1 VGVLAGEL
9 QLVPFHGPVLD
20 PLTLLFSL
28 GMLGLLMAVVFLSL
42 SRTMPAQAPALRTWS
57 KSMAVAGVAFVLL
70 FLRGHAPP
78 LLTFVVANVLVFAV
92 PYWMHEAHAL
102 LFDTAPR
109 RRWMQALWGLG
120 AGSVLATHFFGLPRK
135 LVFVAISVAL
145 CVMLALTA
153 VLLLRALRVRR
164 SPSAATAL
172 LAYGGLAVAFAVR
185 TGLGL
190 MGSGEQLTPHS
201 QSMAQIFTLLPGGVL
216 LVICS
221 ICFLS
226 MAHERHK
233 AQDLERMA
241 THLQTQEE
249 LVAQRTAELRAANAA
264 LQERNRTIIDLYD
277 QAPCGYVSLSA
288 DGTVRQANQTLLKL
302 LGRSHGELA
311 GQALGDLLTAD
322 SRQRLPG
329 LLARAQA
336 QGRATEQA
344 LDLVLGDGGTLPVL
358 FCVAA
363 VPDSGT
369 AAASLRAAL
378 VDDSERR
385 RREQQMQ
392 ALQQELARRA
402 EQAEAATRAKS
413 AFLANMSH
421 EIRTPLNAVNGL
433 SQLLQHM
440 PLQERAAEFVGHI
453 RQAGEQ
459 LLALTDDVLDLSRIE
474 AGEMRLEQEGF
485 EPAEL
490 FEAVLSMVRPQ
501 ADGKGLELS
510 ARIAPDLAP
519 RLVGDPLRLRQVL
532 LNLLG
537 NAVKFTEAG
546 HVTLSVHVLAQSGGK
561 SLLRL
566 DVADTGI
573 GISAGQQAR
582 IFEAFSQADSS
593 ITRRFGGT
601 GLGLSIVR
609 RLVDMMGGTL
619 RVSSQPGQ
627 GSVFSVEL
635 SFSHG

>member
-1 VGVLAGEL
+1 L

-42 SRTMPAQAPALRTWS
+42 SRAMPAQAPTLRAWS
-57 KSMAVAGVAFVLL
+57 KSMVMAGAAFVLL

-78 LLTFVVANVLVFAV
+78 LLTFVAANVLVFGV

-109 RRWMQALWGLG
+109 RRWMRALWGLG
-120 AGSVLATHFFGLPRK
+120 AGSVLATHFLGLPRK

-172 LAYGGLAVAFAVR
+172 LAYGGLALAFAVR

-190 MGSGEQLTPHS
+190 MGGGEQLTPHS

-216 LVICS
+216 IVICS

-226 MAHERHK
+226 MVHERHK

-241 THLQTQEE
+241 AHLQAQEE

-264 LQERNRTIIDLYD
+264 LQERNRTIVDLYD

-302 LGRSHGELA
+302 LGRSHGEIA
-311 GQALGDLLTAD
+311 GRALGDLLTAD
-322 SRQRLPG
+322 SRLRLPG

-336 QGRATEQA
+336 QGRATEQE
-344 LDLVLGDGGTLPVL
+344 LDLVLGDGGGTLPVL
-358 FCVAA
+358 FSVVA
-363 VPDSGT
+363 VPDSDP

-421 EIRTPLNAVNGL
+421 EIRTPLNAVIGL

-440 PLQERAAEFVGHI
+440 PLQDRAAEFVGHI

-485 EPAEL
+485 EPAQL

-501 ADGKGLELS
+501 ADGKGLALS

-546 HVTLSVHVLAQSGGK
+546 RVALSVHVLAQSCGK

-573 GISAGQQAR
+573 GISAEQQAR
-582 IFEAFSQADSS
+582 IFEAFSQADGS

-619 RVSSQPGQ
+619 TVSSQPGQ

-635 SFSHG
+635 SFLHG